1 MPDAVAG
8 KPDLND
14 EAYVR
19 AVIEELGGV
28 RELAAGMREYREIV
42 ARMRAER
49 AALTERYPDRWIAM
63 GLDGVIVVGDS
74 MDQVLDEVES
84 RGLCGGDVAV
94 EFLDTTP
101 PLLIL

>member
-1 MPDAVAG
+1 MPEAVTG

-28 RELAAGMREYREIV
+28 RELTVGMREYHEIV

-49 AALTERYPDRWIAM
+49 AALTERYPDRWVAM
-63 GLDGVIVVGDS
+63 GRDGVIAVGDS
-74 MDQVLDEVES
+74 MD
-84 RGLCGGDVAV
+84 
-94 EFLDTTP
+94 
-101 PLLIL
+101 

>member
-1 MPDAVAG
+1 MPYTVTG
-8 KPDLND
+8 KSNLND

-19 AVIEELGGV
+19 TVIEELGGV

-42 ARMRAER
+42 SRLRAER
-49 AALTERYPDRWIAM
+49 AALTERYPDKWIAM
-63 GLDGVIVVGDS
+63 DRDGVIVVGDS
-74 MDQVLDEVES
+74 MDEVLDEVES

>member
-1 MPDAVAG
+1 MPS
-8 KPDLND
+8 LND

-49 AALTERYPDRWIAM
+49 AALTERYPDRWVAM
-63 GLDGVIVVGDS
+63 GRDGVIAVGDS

-84 RGLCGGDVAV
+84 RGLCGGDVAI